1 MGLDMQN
8 TLKSQ
13 LKNGKTTFGVTVTI
27 GSPEVP
33 YALGNL
39 GLDWVNFDGQHSVLN
54 NSMISEMIQALGSSK
69 TVPIVRVLS
78 NDLGQIN
85 KALDMGAQAVI
96 VPLVNT
102 REEAEKAVRSAKYS
116 PPGSRSYG
124 SRVSLRD
131 PEYTT
136 TADNELMIIP
146 QVETAVAL
154 KNVEEIVTTDG
165 VDAVFCGPYDLSM
178 SLGIFRQFDDP
189 KYQRAIESFISAC
202 EAHDVAPGLLAP
214 TGPVQKDIQ
223 RGFKLIS
230 LGGDVSFLIKGV
242 GDMLKAAKQ

>member
-1 MGLDMQN
+1 MQN

-13 LKNGKTTFGVTVTI
+13 LKSGKTTFGITVTI

-39 GLDWVNFDGQHSVLN
+39 GLDWVNFDSQHSVLN
-54 NSMISEMIQALGSSK
+54 NSTISEMIQALGHSK
-69 TVPIVRVLS
+69 TVSIVRVLS

-102 REEAEKAVRSAKYS
+102 RTEAEKAVRSAKYN
-116 PPGSRSYG
+116 PPGSRSFG

-131 PEYTT
+131 PEYTA
-136 TADNELMIIP
+136 TADDEIMVIP
-146 QVETAVAL
+146 QIETAL
-154 KNVEEIVTTDG
+154 GLQNVEEIVTTDG

-178 SLGIFRQFDDP
+178 SLGIFRQFENP
-189 KYQRAIESFISAC
+189 AFQRAVETIISTC
-202 EAHDVAPGLLAP
+202 EAHGVAPGLLAP
-214 TGPVQKDIQ
+214 TGSVQRDIQ
-223 RGFKLIS
+223 RGFKMIS
-230 LGGDVSFLIKGV
+230 LGGDLSILIQGI
-242 GDMLKAAKQ
+242 GAILRTAKQ